1 MSICAP
7 IRQLP
12 DLWYVSINE
21 TSCISDACVLQ
32 MFSPYNLVYSYFI
45 CLLIMSEIVE
55 DTSCQCI
62 QNVSRVYTL
71 LHLTSVSL
79 ILAKGGEDDEIKL
92 LFKMSDKFS

>member
-1 MSICAP
+1 
-7 IRQLP
+7 
-12 DLWYVSINE
+12 
-21 TSCISDACVLQ
+21 
-32 MFSPYNLVYSYFI
+32 
-45 CLLIMSEIVE
+45 MSEIVE